1 MSWFS
6 SEALSVPTVWY
17 EPTSWWGGVWP
28 LFCETD
34 RAVDCFTSGRFLP
47 IAILHAVLYY
57 GGLLT
62 VLLLKRA
69 GRYPRLPGADA
80 TWNKASF
87 VGWHVP
93 NIVNGGAYGYIA
105 LCLAW
110 ELWLSGDAQRMWGPL
125 TQRAAVDVGH
135 GNTDVTGSG
144 TLAVHA
150 GGCRPPRPAR
160 PRPVCGTR
168 TTWRFHPLSWMT
180 LVGSFP
186 AWSWLA
192 ERPASG

>member
-1 MSWFS
+1 MLS
-6 SEALSVPTVWY
+6 SQNSAGTRASRLGEHREGMVAFAGAAGLTGRRVKGGFKGTVRHGPAACAGGGGRSRARCGALADRPAGVG
-17 EPTSWWGGVWP
+17 EPN
-28 LFCETD
+28 
-34 RAVDCFTSGRFLP
+34 
-47 IAILHAVLYY
+47 
-57 GGLLT
+57 
-62 VLLLKRA
+62 A
-69 GRYPRLPGADA
+69 GAGA
-80 TWNKASF
+80 
-87 VGWHVP
+87 
-93 NIVNGGAYGYIA
+93 GA
-105 LCLAW
+105 
-110 ELWLSGDAQRMWGPL
+110 P
-125 TQRAAVDVGH
+125 RAAVDVGH

>member
-6 SEALSVPTVWY
+6 SEALSVPTMWY

-69 GRYPRLPGADA
+69 GRYPGSGRYPRLMNPDG
-80 TWNKASF
+80 TISMWNKA
-87 VGWHVP
+87 G
-93 NIVNGGAYGYIA
+93 
-105 LCLAW
+105 
-110 ELWLSGDAQRMWGPL
+110 
-125 TQRAAVDVGH
+125 
-135 GNTDVTGSG
+135 
-144 TLAVHA
+144 
-150 GGCRPPRPAR
+150 
-160 PRPVCGTR
+160 
-168 TTWRFHPLSWMT
+168 
-180 LVGSFP
+180 
-186 AWSWLA
+186 
-192 ERPASG
+192 

>member
-1 MSWFS
+1 MVAFAGAAGLTGRRVKGGFKGTVRHGPAACAGGGGRSRARCG
-6 SEALSVPTVWY
+6 ALADRPAGVG
-17 EPTSWWGGVWP
+17 EPN
-28 LFCETD
+28 
-34 RAVDCFTSGRFLP
+34 
-47 IAILHAVLYY
+47 
-57 GGLLT
+57 
-62 VLLLKRA
+62 A
-69 GRYPRLPGADA
+69 GAGA
-80 TWNKASF
+80 
-87 VGWHVP
+87 
-93 NIVNGGAYGYIA
+93 GA
-105 LCLAW
+105 
-110 ELWLSGDAQRMWGPL
+110 P
-125 TQRAAVDVGH
+125 RAAVDVGH

-180 LVGSFP
+180 LAGSFP

>member
-6 SEALSVPTVWY
+6 SVALPGPTAWY

-93 NIVNGGAYGYIA
+93 NIVNGGAYGWIA

-125 TQRAAVDVGH
+125 TQRAAVDVGTWFMTFVCMDTVLSVLH
-135 GNTDVTGSG
+135 RDLDTETAIHHAIFMVIGLVLISESSCIF
-144 TLAVHA
+144 LAMNLIGQAHS
-150 GGCRPPRPAR
+150 PQP
-160 PRPVCGTR
+160 
-168 TTWRFHPLSWMT
+168 
-180 LVGSFP
+180 
-186 AWSWLA
+186 
-192 ERPASG
+192 